1 MGIMNK
7 TYKAAADNV
16 YEASREYL
24 RKQNGLTHVI
34 CFYVFSQMATQATT
48 CDGKITDQLNQII
61 VAMQKDGYEIL
72 DIKMAPTLETGAITG
87 NRRGYMATIMY
98 K

>member
-1 MGIMNK
+1 MGVFSAGQ
-7 TYKAAADNV
+7 KAVADSV
-16 YEASREYL
+16 YESSKQYL

-34 CFYVFSQMATQATT
+34 CYYLSSQLNMAVAS
-48 CDGKITDQLNQII
+48 CENKLSDQINQII

-72 DIKMAPTLETGAITG
+72 DVKITPLYQKDFISG
-87 NRRGYMATIMY
+87 TRAYMVMVMY

>member
-1 MGIMNK
+1 MNK
-7 TYKAAADNV
+7 TYKEAANNV
-16 YEASREYL
+16 YEASREFL

-34 CFYVFSQMATQATT
+34 CFYLFSQMATKVTA

-72 DIKMAPTLETGAITG
+72 DIKMTPTFESGAITG
-87 NRRGYMATIMY
+87 QRSGYLVTISY